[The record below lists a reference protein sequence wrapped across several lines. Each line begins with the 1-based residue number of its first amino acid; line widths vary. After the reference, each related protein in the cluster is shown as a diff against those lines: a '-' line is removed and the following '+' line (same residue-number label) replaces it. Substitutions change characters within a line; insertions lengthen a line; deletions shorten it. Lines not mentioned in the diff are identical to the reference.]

1 MTATLNVPTTVEAGP
16 VAERAVAAAPTPSA
30 PSAAAHL
37 TDAQI
42 EALAA
47 ELDELRAEVVASL
60 GEADARYI
68 HRVINTQ
75 RALEIGG
82 RAALLFSLFPPAW
95 VLGTASLAAAK
106 ILDNMEIGHNVLHGQ
121 WDWMRDRKI
130 HSTTWEWDHPAP
142 AAFWKKSHN
151 YEHHTFT
158 NVRGKDRDLGYAVM
172 RIVPEQEWK
181 PVYLLQPLTN
191 VALSLIF
198 EYGVAIYDIELEKV
212 QQGTKPWSKAKAE
225 LKVLWRKARKQ
236 LAKDYVLFPL
246 LSGPGFLA
254 TAAANLT
261 ANAIRNVWSHA
272 VIFCGHFPDGTES
285 FDEECLDG
293 ETKGEWYVRQMLG
306 SANLTGSPLFHI
318 MTGNLSHQ
326 IEHHLFPDVP
336 SNRYARIAPRVREI
350 CERYGLPYTTGP
362 LPKQYGKVLRT
373 ILRLSLPGG
382 GAPSAPVSAAP
393 R

>member
-1 MTATLNVPTTVEAGP
+1 MTATLNEATLIEAGTIEATP
-16 VAERAVAAAPTPSA
+16 VSLEKRLPFEPT
-30 PSAAAHL
+30 SAAAHL
-37 TDAQI
+37 TDEQV
-42 EALAA
+42 EALAG
-47 ELDELRAEVVASL
+47 ELDALRVEVVAGL

-68 HRVINTQ
+68 HRIIKTQ
-75 RALEIGG
+75 RALEVGA
-82 RAALLFSLFPPAW
+82 RATLIFSLFPPAW
-95 VLGTASLAAAK
+95 VLGTLSLAAAK

-121 WDWMRDRKI
+121 WDWMRDSKI

-151 YEHHTFT
+151 YEHHTYT

-212 QQGTKPWSKAKAE
+212 QQGTKPWSKAKGE
-225 LKVLWRKARKQ
+225 LKTLWRKVRKQ
-236 LAKDYVLFPL
+236 MAKDYILFPL

-254 TAAANLT
+254 TVAANAT
-261 ANAIRNVWSHA
+261 ANVIRNVWSHA

-285 FDEECLDG
+285 FDEERLDG
-293 ETKGEWYVRQMLG
+293 ETKGQWYVRQMLG
-306 SANLTGSPLFHI
+306 SANLSGGKLFHT

-326 IEHHLFPDVP
+326 IEHHLFPDLP
-336 SNRYARIAPRVREI
+336 SNRYIEIAPRVREI

-362 LPKQYGKVLRT
+362 LPKQYAKVVRT
-373 ILRLSLPGG
+373 IFRLSLPGG
-382 GAPSAPVSAAP
+382 
-393 R
+393 